1 MIIISG
7 NKLLGVIPSTRDLL
21 PNRFIPP
28 ISSPRAVVA
37 LEMLQAFWFFLPA
50 YVANPTA
57 VLFGGGTPMD
67 FGKVLKDG
75 KRLFGDGK
83 TWRGF
88 GGGILSGIV
97 LGFLLW
103 GVGALAY
110 APLSYGQF
118 PEGLVPIILLPL
130 GALLGDLVGSFIK
143 RRMGKAKGAPVLGL
157 DQYDFMV
164 GAMVLLFIV
173 QTGWFLRHYWDGE
186 AVFGLVFVIV
196 LTPFLHRAV
205 NIIGFKLGKKEV
217 PW

>member
-1 MIIISG
+1 MT
-7 NKLLGVIPSTRDLL
+7 GVPKQ
-21 PNRFIPP
+21 FIPR
-28 ISSPRAVVA
+28 SRFQRAVVA
-37 LEMLQAFWFFLPA
+37 LELFQAFWFFLPA

-88 GGGILSGIV
+88 GGGVMCGIV
-97 LGFLLW
+97 LGLVLW
-103 GVGALAY
+103 GLAALVYEPLEYGAFPGALT
-110 APLSYGQF
+110 PL
-118 PEGLVPIILLPL
+118 VLLPV

-143 RRMGKAKGAPVLGL
+143 RRMGKPKGAPVLGL

-164 GAMVLLFIV
+164 GAMVLLAIF
-173 QTGWFLRHYWDGE
+173 QNGWFIQHYWEGE
-186 AVFGLVFVIV
+186 AVFGLIFVIV

-205 NIIGFKLGKKEV
+205 NIVGYRLGKKEV